1 MGPSGV
7 NNLAEFWMDHFGLGD
22 LAYMSG
28 RVLLGSVRPSLL
40 ERSFRDK

>member
-1 MGPSGV
+1 MSPSGV

-28 RVLLGSVRPSLL
+28 RVLLGSVRPSSLDK
-40 ERSFRDK
+40 SFWDK